1 MEKRGVILWIRYI
14 LLYKSINLTNGMTQS
29 QKKKKEIL
37 SKKNHK
43 KVMLEILQIFLCV
56 TDHKKVNQIFI
67 YYVVAPFVSTQN
79 IYKGK
84 II

>member
-1 MEKRGVILWIRYI
+1 M
-14 LLYKSINLTNGMTQS
+14 LYKSINLTNRMTQS
-29 QKKKKEIL
+29 QKKEERNIQPKK
-37 SKKNHK
+37 KKITK
-43 KVMLEILQIFLCV
+43 KSNARNITNFFKRRRSQ
-56 TDHKKVNQIFI
+56 KVNQTFI

>member
-56 TDHKKVNQIFI
+56 TDHKKVNQTFI
-67 YYVVAPFVSTQN
+67 YYVVTPFVST
-79 IYKGK
+79 
-84 II
+84 

>member
-37 SKKNHK
+37 SKKKSQKSN
-43 KVMLEILQIFLCV
+43 
-56 TDHKKVNQIFI
+56 
-67 YYVVAPFVSTQN
+67 ARN
-79 IYKGK
+79 ITNFSMCH
-84 II
+84 

>member
-43 KVMLEILQIFLCV
+43 KVILEILQIFLCV

-67 YYVVAPFVSTQN
+67 YYVVALFVST
-79 IYKGK
+79 
-84 II
+84 